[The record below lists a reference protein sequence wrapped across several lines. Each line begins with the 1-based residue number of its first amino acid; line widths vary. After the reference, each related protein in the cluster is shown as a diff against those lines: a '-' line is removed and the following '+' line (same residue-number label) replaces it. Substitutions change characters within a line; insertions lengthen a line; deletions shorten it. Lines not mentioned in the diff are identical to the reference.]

1 MTAALCTMGCKKKTD
16 GPPPPELSVRLIDP
30 GQAPREPLRYAIATD
45 TTMRS
50 FLEVRDIEAAADE
63 SEYAESAFGVLP
75 GVKLALRAGPTVSL
89 PAGTR
94 YVLRISSAESVLPEG
109 VSERQMQEVEEGV
122 RALRGMRGRFDVDRQ
137 GVVID
142 ADVPWGEGQQRIHPR
157 VTIMIG
163 NLRSAIATIPL
174 PAEPVGVGSVW
185 EVRRTL
191 RIWSAWVTQVTRY
204 ELTDRMG
211 DRFRVAIRVEQKAA
225 PQTADLNP
233 KLEMR
238 VRSYEMRARGHALA
252 DLGLPLALEAQ
263 LESSSAAEI
272 ALVSPE
278 RTEPLRS
285 VRRSLVRLVSER
297 ER

>member
-1 MTAALCTMGCKKKTD
+1 MGCKKKTD